1 VVWIGGLAYLPARRG
16 RQAAGKFQKLLDHP
30 GIAML
35 FPRLS
40 LARLGLARSYALM
53 EDKAHSR
60 QAYETFLSSWKDAD
74 PDIPILKQAKTEH
87 AKLQEFVDEER
98 LR

>member
-1 VVWIGGLAYLPARRG
+1 
-16 RQAAGKFQKLLDHP
+16 
-30 GIAML
+30 
-35 FPRLS
+35 
-40 LARLGLARSYALM
+40 M

-87 AKLQEFVDEER
+87 ATLQEFVDEEPAPIGPNR
-98 LR
+98 LVAATRSFALPRRMKKPAERGSGCGLLADGENSE